1 MRDCSAAYYADLF
14 DGLEVLQERQRE
26 VLRKTVAVLDGR
38 AVYERVG
45 DALGIPWV
53 FVGLLHLMEADCDF
67 DRQVLNG
74 ERWDR
79 VTTIEPVGRGPFASW
94 GDSAGKALIGLVGI
108 LDWSIPAIAK
118 RLEEWNGLGYAN
130 RGKASPYLVAGST
143 AGIGVG
149 KFVADGKYDPRATS
163 QQTGALLVLREIVS
177 RGEWAEDRDGL
188 YPLAF
193 GSRDD
198 SPGGPVAALQTTL
211 NHLCRAYEAPGPL
224 LDVDGIYGAQTL
236 AAVKAVIQ

>member
-1 MRDCSAAYYADLF
+1 MRDCTAAYYADLF
-14 DGLEVLQERQRE
+14 DGLEVLRERQRE
-26 VLRKTVAVLDGR
+26 VFQKAVAVLDGR

-67 DRQVLNG
+67 DRQILNG

-79 VTTIEPVGRGPFASW
+79 VTTLEPVGRGPFASW
-94 GDSAGKALIGLVGI
+94 GDSAGKALIGFVGI
-108 LDWSIPAIAK
+108 LDWPITAIAR
-118 RLEEWNGLGYAN
+118 RLEEWNGMGYAN
-130 RGKASPYLVAGST
+130 RDKASPYLVAGST
-143 AGIGVG
+143 SGIGVG

-163 QQTGALLVLREIVS
+163 QQIGALVVLREIVS
-177 RGEWAEDRDGL
+177 RGEWAEEREDL
-188 YPLAF
+188 FPLVF

-198 SPGGPVAALQTTL
+198 GDGGPVAALQTTL
-211 NHLCRAYEAPGPL
+211 NHLHRAYEAPGPL
-224 LDVDGIYGAQTL
+224 LAVDGIYGAQTR